1 MHDFFQLRQQRH
13 QKKMM
18 KYMRYVLNDHFVLV
32 CLFLVGGLA
41 FYYSNLLKQLPPDFP
56 WSLPIVGVI
65 WWVILP
71 FGKLATL
78 VEPADMTFL
87 LPKEKEMGSYLSRG
101 LRHSLAFPF
110 VVELLICG
118 VLLPLVVLAKQVSF
132 VSFFFYLL
140 MLWGLKL
147 GNLRIQRLGC
157 YQETREQTQRLTVLW
172 FCVSGVIIFASL
184 YGTAWLGTIL
194 AIAAAFGFNSITQ
207 EKDRLLDWSKMID
220 QENARL
226 HRIYQFI
233 NLFTDV
239 PEVEAKV
246 RRRKYLDGLLARIRF
261 KQENT
266 YLYLFAR
273 RALRGAEFGGLFF
286 RLLIVGGVLLLSL
299 NDFRFIVGVSLL
311 FIYLIGFQM
320 IPLYSQFDY
329 ISATQL
335 YPVSKK
341 FKKTAL
347 QRLMV
352 TLLFAAAIIFTLC
365 SMVHLSIVGSF
376 ALLVLLLGEIG
387 LFAWFYLPTRI
398 KKMED

>member
-1 MHDFFQLRQQRH
+1 MHDFFLLRRQRH

-56 WSLPIVGVI
+56 WSLPIVGI
-65 WWVILP
+65 AWWVVLP

-87 LPKEKEMGSYLSRG
+87 LPKEKEMGNYLSRG

-118 VLLPLVVLAKQVSF
+118 ALLPLVVLAKQSSF
-132 VSFFFYLL
+132 TNFFFYLV
-140 MLWGLKL
+140 MLWGMKISH
-147 GNLRIQRLGC
+147 LRLQRLAC
-157 YQETREQTQRLTVLW
+157 YQKTTEQSQRLFALW
-172 FCVSGVIIFASL
+172 FISSGAVIFVSL
-184 YGTAWLGTIL
+184 YGVAWIGTVLSL
-194 AIAAAFGFNSITQ
+194 ALTFGFISLTQ

-220 QENARL
+220 RENARL

-246 RRRKYLDGLLARIRF
+246 RRRKYLDGLLARISF

-273 RALRGAEFGGLFF
+273 GALRGAEFGGLFF
-286 RLLIVGGVLLLSL
+286 RLLIVGGVLLFSL
-299 NDFRFIVGVSLL
+299 NDFRFVLGVSLL

-320 IPLYSQFDY
+320 IPLYHQFDY
-329 ISATQL
+329 LSATQL
-335 YPVSKK
+335 YPVATKYKK
-341 FKKTAL
+341 AAL

-352 TLLFAAAIIFTLC
+352 ILLFAAAVIFTLC
-365 SMVHLSIVGSF
+365 SLVHLSIVESLV
-376 ALLVLLLGEIG
+376 LLVLLFIEIG
-387 LFAWFYLPTRI
+387 LFAWFYLPARV
-398 KKMED
+398 KKMEV

>member
-1 MHDFFQLRQQRH
+1 MHDFFLLRRQRH

-41 FYYSNLLKQLPPDFP
+41 FYYSNLLKALPSDFP
-56 WSLPIVGVI
+56 WSLPIVGGV
-65 WWVILP
+65 WWLILP

-87 LPKEKEMGSYLSRG
+87 LPKEKEMGGYLSRG
-101 LRHSLAFPF
+101 LRYSLGFPL
-110 VVELLICG
+110 VIELLICG
-118 VLLPLVVLAKQVSF
+118 ALLPLVVLAKQVSF
-132 VSFFFYLL
+132 INFFFYLL
-140 MLWGLKL
+140 MLWGLKI
-147 GNLRIQRLGC
+147 GNLRIQRLAC
-157 YQETREQTQRLTVLW
+157 YQKTNEQTQRLFILW
-172 FCVSGVIIFASL
+172 FITSGAVIFISL
-184 YGTAWLGTIL
+184 YGAAWIGTIL
-194 AIAAAFGFNSITQ
+194 AIAAVFGFFAVTKEN
-207 EKDRLLDWSKMID
+207 DRLLDWSKMID

-239 PEVEAKV
+239 PEIEAKV
-246 RRRKYLDGLLARIRF
+246 RRRKYLDGLLSRISF
-261 KQENT
+261 KHENT

-273 RALRGAEFGGLFF
+273 GALRGAEFGGLFF
-286 RLLIVGGVLLLSL
+286 RLLIVGGVLLFSL

-335 YPVSKK
+335 YPVSNKLK
-341 FKKTAL
+341 RASL
-347 QRLMV
+347 QQLMAI
-352 TLLFAAAIIFTLC
+352 LLFAAAIIFTLC
-365 SMVHLSIVGSF
+365 SLVQLSIVESLV
-376 ALLVLLLGEIG
+376 LLVLLLIEIG

>member
-1 MHDFFQLRQQRH
+1 MHDFFLLRRQRH

-41 FYYSNLLKQLPPDFP
+41 FYYSNLLKQLPSDFP

-65 WWVILP
+65 WWLVLP

-87 LPKEKEMGSYLSRG
+87 LPKEREMGSYLSRG
-101 LRHSLAFPF
+101 LRHSIAFPF

-118 VLLPLVVLAKQVSF
+118 ALLPLVVLAKQTSF
-132 VSFFFYLL
+132 VSFFFYLP

-147 GNLRIQRLGC
+147 GSLRIQRLAC
-157 YQETREQTQRLTVLW
+157 YQETREQTQRLSLLW
-172 FCVSGVIIFASL
+172 FCVSGVIIFSSL
-184 YGTAWLGTIL
+184 YGAAWLGTIL
-194 AIAAAFGFNSITQ
+194 AIAAAFGFISITQ
-207 EKDRLLDWSKMID
+207 EGNRLLDWTKMID

-246 RRRKYLDGLLARIRF
+246 RRRKYLDGVLTRIPF

-286 RLLIVGGVLLLSL
+286 RLLVVGGVLLLSL
-299 NDFRFIVGVSLL
+299 NDFRFVLGVSML

-329 ISATQL
+329 ISAVQL

-352 TLLFAAAIIFTLC
+352 MLLFAAAIIFTLC

-376 ALLVLLLGEIG
+376 ALLVVLLSEIG

>member
-1 MHDFFQLRQQRH
+1 MHDFFLLRRQRH

-41 FYYSNLLKQLPPDFP
+41 FYYSNILKQLPPDFP
-56 WSLPIVGVI
+56 WSLPIVGIV
-65 WWVILP
+65 WWLILP

-87 LPKEKEMGSYLSRG
+87 LPKEKEMGGYLSRG

-110 VVELLICG
+110 VVELLVCG
-118 VLLPLVVLAKQVSF
+118 ALLPLVVLAKQVSF
-132 VSFFFYLL
+132 INFFFYLV
-140 MLWGLKL
+140 MLWCLKL
-147 GNLRIQRLGC
+147 GNLRIQRLAC
-157 YQETREQTQRLTVLW
+157 YQRTHEETRRLTLMW
-172 FCVSGVIIFASL
+172 FITSGVTIFLSL
-184 YGTAWLGTIL
+184 YVTAWLGSIVAL
-194 AIAAAFGFNSITQ
+194 ALTFGFITLTQ

-239 PEVEAKV
+239 PE
-246 RRRKYLDGLLARIRF
+246 
-261 KQENT
+261 
-266 YLYLFAR
+266 
-273 RALRGAEFGGLFF
+273 GLFF
-286 RLLIVGGVLLLSL
+286 RLLTVGGVLLFSL
-299 NDFRFIVGVSLL
+299 NDFRFVVGVSLL

-335 YPVSKK
+335 YPVQKK
-341 FKKTAL
+341 FKKAAL
-347 QRLMV
+347 QRLIV
-352 TLLFAAAIIFTLC
+352 ILLIAAAFIFTLC
-365 SMVHLSIVGSF
+365 SLVHLSIIGS
-376 ALLVLLLGEIG
+376 LVLLMLLLIEIG
-387 LFAWFYLPTRI
+387 LFAWFYLPARI

>member
-1 MHDFFQLRQQRH
+1 MHDFFLLRRQRH
-13 QKKMM
+13 QKKMI

-41 FYYSNLLKQLPPDFP
+41 FYYSNILKQLPPDFP
-56 WSLPIVGVI
+56 WSLPIVGIV
-65 WWVILP
+65 WWLILP

-87 LPKEKEMGSYLSRG
+87 LPKEKEMGGYLSRG

-118 VLLPLVVLAKQVSF
+118 ALLPLVVLAKQVSF
-132 VSFFFYLL
+132 INFFFYLV
-140 MLWGLKL
+140 MLWCLKL
-147 GNLRIQRLGC
+147 GNLRIQRLAC
-157 YQETREQTQRLTVLW
+157 YQKTNEETQRLTLMW
-172 FCVSGVIIFASL
+172 FITSGVTIFLSL
-184 YGTAWLGTIL
+184 YVTAWLGSIVAL
-194 AIAAAFGFNSITQ
+194 ALTFGFITLTQ

-246 RRRKYLDGLLARIRF
+246 RRRKYLDGLLARISF

-273 RALRGAEFGGLFF
+273 GALRGAEFGGLFF
-286 RLLIVGGVLLLSL
+286 RLLIVGGVLLFSL
-299 NDFRFIVGVSLL
+299 NDFRFVVGVSLL

-335 YPVSKK
+335 YPVQKK
-341 FKKTAL
+341 FKKAAL
-347 QRLMV
+347 QRLIV
-352 TLLFAAAIIFTLC
+352 ILLIAAAFIFTLC
-365 SMVHLSIVGSF
+365 SLVHLSIIGSLV
-376 ALLVLLLGEIG
+376 LLVLLLIEIG
-387 LFAWFYLPTRI
+387 LFAWFYLPARI

>member
-1 MHDFFQLRQQRH
+1 MHDFFLLRRQRH

-56 WSLPIVGVI
+56 WSLPIVGVV
-65 WWVILP
+65 WWLVLP
-71 FGKLATL
+71 FGRLATL

-87 LPKEKEMGSYLSRG
+87 LPKEKEMGNYLTSG
-101 LRHSLAFPF
+101 LRHSLALPF
-110 VVELLICG
+110 TVELLLCG
-118 VLLPLVVLAKQVSF
+118 ALLPLVVLAKQIGF
-132 VSFFFYLL
+132 INFFFYIVV
-140 MLWGLKL
+140 LWSLKL
-147 GNLRIQRLGC
+147 ANLRIQRFAC
-157 YQETREQTQRLTVLW
+157 YQKTRKQTQRLYFAW
-172 FCVSGVIIFASL
+172 FVGSGAIIFIAL
-184 YGTAWLGTIL
+184 YSMAWLGLVL
-194 AIAAAFGFNSITQ
+194 AVATMMGFVVLTQ
-207 EKDRLLDWSKMID
+207 EKSQLLDWIQMIAR
-220 QENARL
+220 ENARL

-246 RRRKYLDGLLARIRF
+246 RRRKYLDGLLARISF

-273 RALRGAEFGGLFF
+273 GALRGAEFGGLFF
-286 RLLIVGGVLLLSL
+286 RLLIVGSILLLSL
-299 NDFRFIVGVSLL
+299 NDIRFVAGVSLL

-320 IPLYSQFDY
+320 IPLYGQFDY

-341 FKKTAL
+341 YKKTAL

-352 TLLFAAAIIFTLC
+352 ILLVAAALIFTLC
-365 SMVHLSIVGSF
+365 SLVHLSIVGS
-376 ALLVLLLGEIG
+376 LIILVLLLIEIS

>member
-1 MHDFFQLRQQRH
+1 MHDFFLLRRQRH

-41 FYYSNLLKQLPPDFP
+41 FYYSNVLKQLPPDFP
-56 WSLPIVGVI
+56 WSLPIVGVV
-65 WWVILP
+65 WWFVLP

-87 LPKEKEMGSYLSRG
+87 LPKEKEMNSYLSRG

-118 VLLPLVVLAKQVSF
+118 ALLPLVVLAKQVSF
-132 VSFFFYLL
+132 VNFFFYLV

-147 GNLRIQRLGC
+147 GNLRIQRLAC
-157 YQETREQTQRLTVLW
+157 YQKTHEQTQRLNLLW
-172 FCVSGVIIFASL
+172 FVVSGGIIFGSL
-184 YGTAWLGTIL
+184 YGAAWLGTIL
-194 AIAAAFGFNSITQ
+194 AVAAAFGFISLTQ

-220 QENARL
+220 RENARL

-246 RRRKYLDGLLARIRF
+246 RRRKYLDALLARISF

-273 RALRGAEFGGLFF
+273 GALRGAEFGGLFF
-286 RLLIVGGVLLLSL
+286 RLLIVGGVLLFSL
-299 NDFRFIVGVSLL
+299 NDFRFVVGVSLL

-335 YPVSKK
+335 YPVTKK
-341 FKKTAL
+341 FKKAAL

-352 TLLFAAAIIFTLC
+352 VLLFAAAIIFTLC
-365 SMVHLSIVGSF
+365 SLVHLSIVGSLL
-376 ALLVLLLGEIG
+376 LLVLLLIEIG
-387 LFAWFYLPTRI
+387 LFAWFYLPARI

>member
-1 MHDFFQLRQQRH
+1 MHDFFLLRRQRH

-41 FYYSNLLKQLPPDFP
+41 FYYSNLLKQLPSDFP

-65 WWVILP
+65 WWLVLP

-87 LPKEKEMGSYLSRG
+87 LPKEREMGSYLSRG
-101 LRHSLAFPF
+101 LRHSIAFPF
-110 VVELLICG
+110 VVELLVCG
-118 VLLPLVVLAKQVSF
+118 ALLPLVVLAKQASF

-147 GNLRIQRLGC
+147 GNLRIQRLAC
-157 YQETREQTQRLTVLW
+157 YQKTREQAQRLSLLW
-172 FCVSGVIIFASL
+172 FCVSGVTIFISL
-184 YGTAWLGTIL
+184 YGTAWIGTLL
-194 AIAAAFGFNSITQ
+194 AIAAALGFTSITQ
-207 EKDRLLDWSKMID
+207 EGDRLLDWSKMID

-246 RRRKYLDGLLARIRF
+246 RRRKYLDGVLARIPF

-299 NDFRFIVGVSLL
+299 NDFRFVVGVSML

-320 IPLYSQFDY
+320 IPLYGQFDY
-329 ISATQL
+329 ISAVQL

-352 TLLFAAAIIFTLC
+352 MLLFAAAIIFTLC

-376 ALLVLLLGEIG
+376 ALLVVLLSEIG

>member
-1 MHDFFQLRQQRH
+1 MHDFFLLRRQRH

-41 FYYSNLLKQLPPDFP
+41 FYYSNILKQLPPDFP
-56 WSLPIVGVI
+56 WSLPIVGIV
-65 WWVILP
+65 WWLILP

-87 LPKEKEMGSYLSRG
+87 LPKEKEMGGYLSRG

-110 VVELLICG
+110 VVELLVCG
-118 VLLPLVVLAKQVSF
+118 ALLPLVVLAKQVSF
-132 VSFFFYLL
+132 INFFFYLV
-140 MLWGLKL
+140 MLWCLKL
-147 GNLRIQRLGC
+147 GNLRIQRLAC
-157 YQETREQTQRLTVLW
+157 YQKTHEETQRLTLMW
-172 FCVSGVIIFASL
+172 FITSGVTIFLSL
-184 YGTAWLGTIL
+184 YVTAWLGSIVAL
-194 AIAAAFGFNSITQ
+194 ALTFGFITLTQ

-246 RRRKYLDGLLARIRF
+246 RRRKYLDSLLARISF

-273 RALRGAEFGGLFF
+273 GALRGAEFGGLFF
-286 RLLIVGGVLLLSL
+286 RLLIVGGVLLFSL
-299 NDFRFIVGVSLL
+299 NDFRFVVGVSLL

-335 YPVSKK
+335 YPVQKK
-341 FKKTAL
+341 FKKAAL
-347 QRLMV
+347 QRLIV
-352 TLLFAAAIIFTLC
+352 ILLIAAALIFTLC
-365 SMVHLSIVGSF
+365 SLVHLSIIGSL
-376 ALLVLLLGEIG
+376 ALLVLLLIEIG
-387 LFAWFYLPTRI
+387 LFAWFYLPARI

>member
-1 MHDFFQLRQQRH
+1 MRDFFQLRSQRH

-41 FYYSNLLKQLPPDFP
+41 FYYSNLLKQLPPNFP
-56 WSLPIVGVI
+56 WSLPIVGLV
-65 WWVILP
+65 WWLILP

-78 VEPADMTFL
+78 AEPADMTFL
-87 LPKEKEMGSYLSRG
+87 LPKEKEMGPYLSRS
-101 LRHSLAFPF
+101 LVHSISFPF
-110 VVELLICG
+110 AVELLICG
-118 VLLPLVVLAKQVSF
+118 ALMPLVVLANHSSF
-132 VSFFFYLL
+132 VTFFFYVALL
-140 MLWGLKL
+140 WLLKFAH
-147 GNLRIQRLGC
+147 LRLQRLAC
-157 YQETREQTQRLTVLW
+157 YQETHALTQRLMFVW
-172 FCVSGVIIFASL
+172 FAVSLMTIFVSL
-184 YGTAWLGTIL
+184 YLTAWLGLIL
-194 AIAAAFGFNSITQ
+194 ALCVALFFYWQTNEQS
-207 EKDRLLDWSKMID
+207 RLLDWSKMID
-220 QENARL
+220 RENARL

-246 RRRKYLDGLLARIRF
+246 RRRKYLDGFLANIAF

-273 RALRGAEFGGLFF
+273 GALRGAEYGGLFF
-286 RLLIVGGVLLLSL
+286 RLLVVGGVLLVSL

-329 ISATQL
+329 ISAVQL
-335 YPVSKK
+335 YPVARK
-341 FKKTAL
+341 FKKAAL
-347 QRLMV
+347 QKVL
-352 TLLFAAAIIFTLC
+352 TLLLVATAIIFSLC
-365 SMVHLSIVGSF
+365 SLIHLTIIESF
-376 ALLVLLLGEIG
+376 VLLVVLLIEIG
-387 LFAWFYLPTRI
+387 LFSWFYLPARI

>member
-1 MHDFFQLRQQRH
+1 MHDFFLLRRQRH

-56 WSLPIVGVI
+56 WSLPIVGLV
-65 WWVILP
+65 WWMVLP

-87 LPKEKEMGSYLSRG
+87 LPKEKEMGDYLSRG

-118 VLLPLVVLAKQVSF
+118 ALLPLVVLAKQISF
-132 VSFFFYLL
+132 TNFFFYLL
-140 MLWGLKL
+140 MLWGLKFSH
-147 GNLRIQRLGC
+147 LRLQRLAC
-157 YQETREQTQRLTVLW
+157 YQKTQDQTQRLLILWFIVSGATIFISLYITAWIGTVLALAVTIA
-172 FCVSGVIIFASL
+172 FISL
-184 YGTAWLGTIL
+184 
-194 AIAAAFGFNSITQ
+194 TQ
-207 EKDRLLDWSKMID
+207 EKEQLLDWSKMID
-220 QENARL
+220 RENARL

-246 RRRKYLDGLLARIRF
+246 RRRKYLDGLLARISF

-273 RALRGAEFGGLFF
+273 GALRGAEFGGLFF
-286 RLLIVGGVLLLSL
+286 RLLIVGGVLLFSL
-299 NDFRFIVGVSLL
+299 NDFRFATGVSLL

-320 IPLYSQFDY
+320 IPLYNQFDY

-335 YPVSKK
+335 YPVPTKYKK
-341 FKKTAL
+341 AAL

-352 TLLFAAAIIFTLC
+352 LLLFAAAIIFTLC
-365 SMVHLSIVGSF
+365 SLVHLSVVES
-376 ALLVLLLGEIG
+376 LVLFAVLLIEIG
-387 LFAWFYLPTRI
+387 LFAWFYLPARI
-398 KKMED
+398 KKMEV